1 MSSRRPKGGRMTL
14 SFIISQLSFIMKK
27 AFYFLK
33 DFELRS
39 KESKAINYVAKCP
52 ECGKWNLRISKA
64 NGLYNCFTGGCEF
77 KGILQDNVTA
87 KPLVDDA
94 VSGTFYPKGNRLRY
108 VSSSP
113 KEHPSRS
120 HKGDGVRM
128 LPTDYK
134 RLKPETLADIKAV
147 TANDESNDL
156 DEQAAWHYLSE
167 MGISRETAVLAR
179 LGCLT
184 HWFDNPDSK
193 QEGGERTRRRC
204 IAYVNYV
211 NGQPVNVKYRSC
223 EPSRANPKNQEGQ
236 TVFMKFWN
244 QESPTTP
251 CAPYHIDCINPL
263 QVNEEVIDRLIITEG
278 EKDVLSL
285 LEAGYRYVI
294 SVPNGAS
301 CEPDKAF
308 EAFEPWLAPVNDVV
322 LCGDTDLPGRKL
334 VKKLCDYF
342 GPRSLVIELPA
353 DCKDISDVLATYG
366 ADTVRSI
373 IEAAQPV
380 ATDDIITVEQRT
392 EQVLDVLN
400 GRYDKGYEV
409 GFGPLTDRVFHP
421 TDLGGLIIVTGKPNS
436 GKTDFLNDLT
446 CRLMMKTGR
455 RVCYLSFE
463 VPDKNKH
470 IAHLVKLALGQVNTT
485 RYTREELA
493 PLIGYLN
500 AHMVH
505 LDLHEVSPTPA
516 HILERADRVRRTMP
530 MHYLVIDPYLFM
542 EVETGRYSSE
552 TQAIKAMLT
561 QVQSWGRANGV
572 WVVIVAHPR
581 KLMKLWGSNESED
594 IDMYTIA
601 GSANWANLADFILSI
616 TRVDEEDKR
625 YTRLDMLKVRDQDLC
640 RKGSVIYV
648 RQPCGRYDER
658 ESVEQVSAEMQ
669 GRVLVRD
676 TLPWLP
682 ECGDTPSPPA

>member
-1 MSSRRPKGGRMTL
+1 
-14 SFIISQLSFIMKK
+14 MKK
-27 AFYFLK
+27 AFYVLE
-33 DFELRS
+33 DFEDNL
-39 KESKAINYVAKCP
+39 KTNTKGKNYVAKCP
-52 ECGKWNLRISKA
+52 ECGKWNLYISKA
-64 NGLYNCFTGGCEF
+64 SGLYNCFTGGCEF
-77 KGILQDNVTA
+77 KGILQDFLPE
-87 KPLVDDA
+87 KPIVDDA
-94 VSGTFYPKGNRLRY
+94 ASGTFYPKRGKVRFA
-108 VSSSP
+108 V
-113 KEHPSRS
+113 KHPNT
-120 HKGDGVRM
+120 DGSVRM

-134 RLKPETLADIKAV
+134 RLSPETVAAIKPV
-147 TANDESNDL
+147 TEATETTDE
-156 DEQAAWHYLSE
+156 DEKAAWFYLSE
-167 MGISRETAVLAR
+167 MGISRKTAVEAR
-179 LGCLT
+179 VGCLT
-184 HWFDNPDSK
+184 QKFIVPDSK
-193 QEGGERTRRRC
+193 QENGETTRRRC
-204 IAYVNYV
+204 LAYVNYV
-211 NGQPVNVKYRSC
+211 NGQAVNVKYRTC
-223 EPSRANPKNQEGQ
+223 EPSRSTPKDNEGR
-236 TVFMKFWN
+236 TVFVKYWN
-244 QESPTTP
+244 QDSPTTP

-263 QVNEEVIDRLIITEG
+263 RVEEEVIDRLIITEG

-301 CEPDKAF
+301 CEPEKAF
-308 EAFEPWLAPVNDVV
+308 EAFESWLAPVNDVV
-322 LCGDTDLPGRKL
+322 LCGDTDLPGRTLVHKL
-334 VKKLCDYF
+334 ANYF
-342 GPRSLVIELPA
+342 GPRSLVIDLPA

-366 ADTVRSI
+366 VETVRNI
-373 IEAAQPV
+373 IEAAYPV
-380 ATDDIITVEQRT
+380 ATDDIITVEERT

-421 TDLGGLIIVTGKPNS
+421 TDIGGLIIVTGKPNS

-455 RVCYLSFE
+455 HVCYLSFE

-493 PLIGYLN
+493 PLIGYLH

-530 MHYLVIDPYLFM
+530 IQYLVIDPYLFM

-561 QVQSWGRANGV
+561 QVQTWGRAHGV

-640 RKGSVIYV
+640 RKGSVLYV

-658 ESVEQVSAEMQ
+658 ESVEQVIAEMQ
-669 GRVLVRD
+669 GRVLERD
-676 TLPWLP
+676 TGPWISDIPFPL
-682 ECGDTPSPPA
+682 

>member
-1 MSSRRPKGGRMTL
+1 
-14 SFIISQLSFIMKK
+14 MKK
-27 AFYFLK
+27 AFYVLA
-33 DFELRS
+33 DFEENL
-39 KESKAINYVAKCP
+39 KITKGKNYVAKCP
-52 ECGKWNLRISKA
+52 KCEKWNLYISKTT
-64 NGLYNCFTGGCEF
+64 GLYNCFTGGCDF
-77 KGILQDNVTA
+77 KGILQDFCEQ
-87 KPLVDDA
+87 KPMKDDA
-94 VSGTFYPKGNRLRY
+94 ANGTFYPKSGKIRFAASRA
-108 VSSSP
+108 VQ
-113 KEHPSRS
+113 HPPGPL
-120 HKGDGVRM
+120 HKGDGEVRM

-134 RLKPETLADIKAV
+134 RLSPETVAAIKPV
-147 TANDESNDL
+147 TDASETTDL
-156 DEQAAWHYLSE
+156 DEKAAWEYLAD
-167 MGISRETAVLAR
+167 MGISRQTAALAR

-184 HWFDNPDSK
+184 QHFIHPDSK
-193 QEGGERTRRRC
+193 QENPEGTHCRSL
-204 IAYVNYV
+204 AYVNYV

-223 EPSRANPKNQEGQ
+223 EPSRACPKDSEGR
-236 TVFMKFWN
+236 TVYLKYWN
-244 QESPTTP
+244 QDSPTTP

-263 QVNEEVIDRLIITEG
+263 LVEEEVIDRLIITEG

-285 LEAGYRYVI
+285 LEAGYRHVI

-301 CEPDKAF
+301 CVPDKAF
-308 EAFEPWLAPVNDVV
+308 EAFESWLAPVNDVV
-322 LCGDTDLPGRKL
+322 LCGDTDLPGRTLVQKL
-334 VKKLCDYF
+334 ADYF
-342 GPRSLVIELPA
+342 GPRSLVVNLPA

-366 ADTVRSI
+366 VDTVRSI
-373 IEAAQPV
+373 IEAASPLS
-380 ATDDIITVEQRT
+380 TDDIITVEERT

-400 GRYDKGYEV
+400 GRFDKGYDV

-421 TDLGGLIIVTGKPNS
+421 TDIGGLIIVTGKPNS

-455 RVCYLSFE
+455 QVCYLSFE

-470 IAHLVKLALGQVNTT
+470 IAHLVRLALGQVNTT

-493 PLIGYLN
+493 PVIGYLN

-505 LDLHEVSPTPA
+505 LDLHEASPTPT

-530 MHYLVIDPYLFM
+530 IRYLVIDPYLFM
-542 EVETGRYSSE
+542 EVETGRHSSE

-561 QVQSWGRANGV
+561 QVQTWGRAHGV

-616 TRVDEEDKR
+616 TRIDEEDKR

-640 RKGSVIYV
+640 RKGSVLYV

-658 ESVEQVSAEMQ
+658 ESVEQITAEMQ
-669 GRVLVRD
+669 GRVLQRD
-676 TLPWLP
+676 VAPWISF
-682 ECGDTPSPPA
+682 DV

>member
-1 MSSRRPKGGRMTL
+1 
-14 SFIISQLSFIMKK
+14 MKK
-27 AFYFLK
+27 AFYVLA
-33 DFELRS
+33 DFEENLKTDTRG
-39 KESKAINYVAKCP
+39 KNYVAKCP
-52 ECGKWNLRISKA
+52 MCGKWNLYISKST
-64 NGLYNCFTGGCEF
+64 GLYNCFTGGCGF
-77 KGILQDNVTA
+77 KGILQDFCKEKTA
-87 KPLVDDA
+87 VDTSA
-94 VSGTFYPKGNRLRY
+94 SNGTFYPKRGKVRFAAER
-108 VSSSP
+108 P
-113 KEHPSRS
+113 PT
-120 HKGDGVRM
+120 DACVRM

-134 RLKPETLADIKAV
+134 RLKPEIIAAIKPV
-147 TANDESNDL
+147 TDAAETSDEN
-156 DEQAAWHYLSE
+156 EKAAWHYLDE
-167 MGISRETAVLAR
+167 MGISRKTAAEAR
-179 LGCLT
+179 VGCLMQK
-184 HWFDNPDSK
+184 FVVPDSK
-193 QEGGERTRRRC
+193 QENGESMRLRC
-204 IAYVNYV
+204 LAYVNYV

-223 EPSRANPKNQEGQ
+223 EPSRATPKDGEGR
-236 TVFMKFWN
+236 TVFMKYWS
-244 QESPTTP
+244 QDSPTTP

-263 QVNEEVIDRLIITEG
+263 RVEEEVIDRLIVTEG

-285 LEAGYRYVI
+285 LEAGYRHVI

-301 CEPDKAF
+301 CVPDKAF
-308 EAFEPWLAPVNDVV
+308 EAFESWLAPVNDVV
-322 LCGDTDLPGRKL
+322 LCGDTDLPGRTL
-334 VKKLCDYF
+334 VKKLADYF
-342 GPRSLVIELPA
+342 GPRSLVVTLPA
-353 DCKDISDVLATYG
+353 DCKDISDVLTTYG

-373 IEAAQPV
+373 IEAASPI
-380 ATDDIITVEQRT
+380 ATGDIITVEERA

-421 TDLGGLIIVTGKPNS
+421 TNLGGLIIVTGKPNS

-455 RVCYLSFE
+455 HVCYLSFE

-470 IAHLVKLALGQVNTT
+470 MAHLVKLALGQVNTT

-500 AHMVH
+500 THMVH
-505 LDLHEVSPTPA
+505 LDLHEVSPTPL

-530 MHYLVIDPYLFM
+530 MEYLVIDPYLFM

-561 QVQSWGRANGV
+561 QVQTWGRAHGV

-616 TRVDEEDKR
+616 TRVDEDDKR

-640 RKGSVIYV
+640 RKGSVLYV

-658 ESVEQVSAEMQ
+658 DSVEQVTAEMQ
-669 GRVLVRD
+669 GQVLERD
-676 TLPWLP
+676 VLPWLNF
-682 ECGDTPSPPA
+682 

>member
-1 MSSRRPKGGRMTL
+1 
-14 SFIISQLSFIMKK
+14 MKK

-33 DFELRS
+33 DFEENLKRNT
-39 KESKAINYVAKCP
+39 KGKNYRAKCP
-52 ECGKWNLRISKA
+52 KCGKWNLYISK
-64 NGLYNCFTGGCEF
+64 NSGLYNCFTGGCEF
-77 KGILQDNVTA
+77 KGILQDFCDQKPMHEVTTGGG
-87 KPLVDDA
+87 
-94 VSGTFYPKGNRLRY
+94 SFYPKRKKVRY
-108 VSSSP
+108 AA
-113 KEHPSRS
+113 SRAET
-120 HKGDGVRM
+120 GGGEVRM
-128 LPTDYK
+128 LPSDYK
-134 RLKPETLADIKAV
+134 RLSLEVMEAIKPVTEAAETTDK
-147 TANDESNDL
+147 DEA
-156 DEQAAWHYLSE
+156 AAWLYLNE
-167 MGISRETAVLAR
+167 MGISRRTAALAR
-179 LGCLT
+179 LGCKT
-184 HWFDNPDSK
+184 QRFGQSDSS
-193 QEGGERTRRRC
+193 GETTEASHRRC
-204 IAYVNYV
+204 VAYVNYV
-211 NGQPVNVKYRSC
+211 NGQAVNVKYRSC
-223 EPSRANPKNQEGQ
+223 ELSRSSPKDGEGR
-236 TVFMKFWN
+236 TVFTKFWH
-244 QESPTTP
+244 QDSPTTP
-251 CAPYHIDCINPL
+251 CAPYNIDCINSL
-263 QVNEEVIDRLIITEG
+263 LVEEEVIDRLIITEG

-301 CEPDKAF
+301 CVPEKAF
-308 EAFEPWLAPVNDVV
+308 EAFESWLDAVNEVV
-322 LCGDTDLPGRKL
+322 LCGDTDLPGRTL
-334 VKKLCDYF
+334 VKKLSDYF
-342 GPRSLVIELPA
+342 GSRSLVVQLPA
-353 DCKDISDVLATYG
+353 DCKDISDVLVVYG
-366 ADTVRSI
+366 VETVRSI
-373 IEAAQPV
+373 IEGARPMV
-380 ATDDIITVEQRT
+380 MDDIVTVEERT
-392 EQVLDVLN
+392 DEVMKVLQ

-455 RVCYLSFE
+455 QVCYLSFE

-470 IAHLVKLALGQVNTT
+470 IAQLVRLALGQVQTA

-493 PLIGYLN
+493 PLLHYLHT
-500 AHMVH
+500 HMVH
-505 LDLHEVSPTPA
+505 LDLHEVSPTPT

-530 MHYLVIDPYLFM
+530 IKYLVIDPYLFM

-561 QVQSWGRANGV
+561 QVQTWGRAHGV

-581 KLMKLWGSNESED
+581 KLMKLWGSNDTED

-658 ESVEQVSAEMQ
+658 ESVEQVVAEAQ
-669 GRVLVRD
+669 GLVLQRD
-676 TLPWLP
+676 VLPWI
-682 ECGDTPSPPA
+682 

>member
-1 MSSRRPKGGRMTL
+1 
-14 SFIISQLSFIMKK
+14 MKK
-27 AFYFLK
+27 AFYVLA
-33 DFELRS
+33 DFEENL
-39 KESKAINYVAKCP
+39 KQTKGANYNAKCP
-52 ECGKWNLRISKA
+52 ECGKWNLYISKST
-64 NGLYNCFTGGCEF
+64 GKYNCFTCGCDF
-77 KGILQDNVTA
+77 KGVLLDFCKQQSIADTEPGGGA
-87 KPLVDDA
+87 
-94 VSGTFYPKGNRLRY
+94 FYPKKGKLRYAPTRLRNHEE
-108 VSSSP
+108 VP
-113 KEHPSRS
+113 MR
-120 HKGDGVRM
+120 
-128 LPTDYK
+128 PTDYK
-134 RLKPETLADIKAV
+134 RLDPQTVAEIKPV
-147 TANDESNDL
+147 TAKEQSEDL
-156 DEQAAWHYLSE
+156 DEQAAWLYLNE
-167 MGISRETAVLAR
+167 QGISRNTAEKAR
-179 LGCLT
+179 LGCRT
-184 HWFDNPDSK
+184 QSFTQTNK
-193 QEGGERTRRRC
+193 AGESTSSRYRC
-204 IAYVNYV
+204 VAYVNYV

-223 EPSRANPKNQEGQ
+223 EPSRACPKDSKGK
-236 TVFMKFWN
+236 TVFSKFWH

-263 QVNEEVIDRLIITEG
+263 LLTDEVIGQLIITEG

-285 LEAGYRYVI
+285 LEAGYTYVI

-301 CEPDKAF
+301 CEPEKVF
-308 EAFEPWLAPVNDVV
+308 EAFEDWLAPVNDVV
-322 LCGDTDLPGRKL
+322 LCGDTDLPGRILVQKL
-334 VKKLCDYF
+334 AKYF
-342 GPRSLVIELPA
+342 GPRSLTVNLPA

-366 ADTVRSI
+366 VETVRGI
-373 IEAAQPV
+373 IESAKPI
-380 ATDDIITVEQRT
+380 ATDDIITVEERADQIM
-392 EQVLDVLN
+392 EVLHGN
-400 GRYDKGYEV
+400 YDKGYDV

-455 RVCYLSFE
+455 KVCYLSFE

-470 IAHLVKLALGQVNTT
+470 IAHLVRLALGQVNTA

-505 LDLHEVSPTPA
+505 LDLHEVPPTPTN
-516 HILERADRVRRTMP
+516 ILERADRVRRSMD
-530 MHYLVIDPYLFM
+530 MNYLVIDPYLFM

-561 QVQSWGRANGV
+561 QVQTWGRANGV

-658 ESVEQVSAEMQ
+658 ESVEQVTAEMQ
-669 GRVLVRD
+669 GRVLQRD
-676 TLPWLP
+676 TKPWN
-682 ECGDTPSPPA
+682 

>member
-1 MSSRRPKGGRMTL
+1 MT
-14 SFIISQLSFIMKK
+14 KK
-27 AFYFLK
+27 AFYVLE
-33 DFELRS
+33 DFEDNL
-39 KESKAINYVAKCP
+39 KTNTKGKNYVAKCP
-52 ECGKWNLRISKA
+52 ECGKWNLYISKA
-64 NGLYNCFTGGCEF
+64 SGLYNCFTGGCEF
-77 KGILQDNVTA
+77 KGILQDFLPE
-87 KPLVDDA
+87 KPIVDDA
-94 VSGTFYPKGNRLRY
+94 ASGTFYPKRGKVRFA
-108 VSSSP
+108 V
-113 KEHPSRS
+113 KHPNT
-120 HKGDGVRM
+120 DGSVRM

-134 RLKPETLADIKAV
+134 RLSPETIAAIKPV
-147 TANDESNDL
+147 TDGTETTDE
-156 DEQAAWHYLSE
+156 DEKAAWFYLSE
-167 MGISRETAVLAR
+167 MGISRKTAAEAR
-179 LGCLT
+179 VGCLT
-184 HWFDNPDSK
+184 HWFINPDSK
-193 QEGGERTRRRC
+193 QEGEERMRRRC
-204 IAYVNYV
+204 IAYVNHV
-211 NGQPVNVKYRSC
+211 NGQAVNVKYRTC
-223 EPSRANPKNQEGQ
+223 EPSRSTPKDNEGR
-236 TVFMKFWN
+236 TVFVKYWN
-244 QESPTTP
+244 QDSPTTP

-263 QVNEEVIDRLIITEG
+263 RVEEEVIDRLIITEG

-301 CEPDKAF
+301 CEPEKAF
-308 EAFEPWLAPVNDVV
+308 EAFESWLAPVNDVV
-322 LCGDTDLPGRKL
+322 LCGDTDLPGRTLVHKL
-334 VKKLCDYF
+334 ANYF
-342 GPRSLVIELPA
+342 GPRSLVIDLPA

-366 ADTVRSI
+366 VETVRNI
-373 IEAAQPV
+373 IEVAYPV
-380 ATDDIITVEQRT
+380 ATDDIITVEERT

-400 GRYDKGYEV
+400 GRYDKGYDV

-421 TDLGGLIIVTGKPNS
+421 TDIGGLIIVTGKPNS

-455 RVCYLSFE
+455 HVCYLSFE

-470 IAHLVKLALGQVNTT
+470 IAHLVKLALGQVNTA

-493 PLIGYLN
+493 PLIRYLH
-500 AHMVH
+500 AHLVH

-530 MHYLVIDPYLFM
+530 IQYLVIDPYLFM

-561 QVQSWGRANGV
+561 QVQTWGRAHGV

-640 RKGSVIYV
+640 RKGSVLYV

-658 ESVEQVSAEMQ
+658 ESVEQVIAEMQ
-669 GRVLVRD
+669 GRVLERD
-676 TLPWLP
+676 TSPWL
-682 ECGDTPSPPA
+682 SF

>member
-1 MSSRRPKGGRMTL
+1 MT
-14 SFIISQLSFIMKK
+14 KK
-27 AFYFLK
+27 AFYVLE
-33 DFELRS
+33 DFEDNL
-39 KESKAINYVAKCP
+39 KTNTKGKNYVAKCP
-52 ECGKWNLRISKA
+52 ECGKWNLYISKA
-64 NGLYNCFTGGCEF
+64 SGLYNCFTGGCEF
-77 KGILQDNVTA
+77 KGILQDFLPE
-87 KPLVDDA
+87 KPIVDDA
-94 VSGTFYPKGNRLRY
+94 ASGTFYPKRGKVRFAT
-108 VSSSP
+108 
-113 KEHPSRS
+113 KHPNTGGS
-120 HKGDGVRM
+120 VRM

-134 RLKPETLADIKAV
+134 RLSPEIIAAIKPVTEATET
-147 TANDESNDL
+147 TDE
-156 DEQAAWHYLSE
+156 DEKAAWFYLSE
-167 MGISRETAVLAR
+167 MGISRKTAAEAR
-179 LGCLT
+179 VGCLT
-184 HWFDNPDSK
+184 QKFIVPDSK
-193 QEGGERTRRRC
+193 QENGETTRRRC
-204 IAYVNYV
+204 LAYVNYV
-211 NGQPVNVKYRSC
+211 NGQAVNVKYRTC
-223 EPSRANPKNQEGQ
+223 EPSRSTPKDNEGR
-236 TVFMKFWN
+236 TVFVKYWN
-244 QESPTTP
+244 QDSPTTP

-263 QVNEEVIDRLIITEG
+263 RVEEEVIDRLIITEG

-301 CEPDKAF
+301 CEPEKAF
-308 EAFEPWLAPVNDVV
+308 EAFESWLAPVNDVV
-322 LCGDTDLPGRKL
+322 LCGDTDLPGRTLVHKL
-334 VKKLCDYF
+334 ANYF
-342 GPRSLVIELPA
+342 GPRSLVIDLPA

-366 ADTVRSI
+366 VETVRNI
-373 IEAAQPV
+373 IEAAYPV
-380 ATDDIITVEQRT
+380 ATDDIITVEERM

-400 GRYDKGYEV
+400 GCYDKGYEV

-421 TDLGGLIIVTGKPNS
+421 TDIGGLIIVTGKPNS

-455 RVCYLSFE
+455 HVCYLSFE

-493 PLIGYLN
+493 PLIGYLH

-516 HILERADRVRRTMP
+516 HILERADRVRRTMSIQ
-530 MHYLVIDPYLFM
+530 YLVIDPYLFM

-561 QVQSWGRANGV
+561 QVQTWGRAHGV

-640 RKGSVIYV
+640 RKGSVLYV

-658 ESVEQVSAEMQ
+658 ESVEQVIAEMQ
-669 GRVLVRD
+669 GRVLERD
-676 TLPWLP
+676 TGPWISDIPLPL
-682 ECGDTPSPPA
+682 

>member
-1 MSSRRPKGGRMTL
+1 
-14 SFIISQLSFIMKK
+14 MKK
-27 AFYFLK
+27 AFYVLK
-33 DFELRS
+33 DFEENL
-39 KESKAINYVAKCP
+39 KTNTNGKNYVAKCP
-52 ECGKWNLRISKA
+52 ECGKWNLYISKKT
-64 NGLYNCFTGGCEF
+64 GLYNCFTGGCEF
-77 KGILQDNVTA
+77 KGILQDSLPEKPVSNNTA
-87 KPLVDDA
+87 
-94 VSGTFYPKGNRLRY
+94 SGTFYPKRGKVRFVSGHSSELHPPGLR
-108 VSSSP
+108 
-113 KEHPSRS
+113 
-120 HKGDGVRM
+120 KGDGGVRM

-134 RLKPETLADIKAV
+134 RLKPEVIASIKPV
-147 TANDESNDL
+147 TEATETEDMDEK
-156 DEQAAWHYLSE
+156 AAWLYLSE
-167 MGISRETAVLAR
+167 MGISRKTAALAQV
-179 LGCLT
+179 GCKT
-184 HWFDNPDSK
+184 HHFQNPDSK
-193 QEGGERTRRRC
+193 EENAGGTHCRC
-204 IAYVNYV
+204 LAYVNYV

-223 EPSRANPKNQEGQ
+223 EPSRATPKDSEGRM
-236 TVFMKFWN
+236 VFMKYWN
-244 QESPTTP
+244 QDSPTTP

-263 QVNEEVIDRLIITEG
+263 RVEEEVIDRLIVTEG

-301 CEPDKAF
+301 CVPDKAF
-308 EAFEPWLAPVNDVV
+308 EAFESWLAPVNDVV
-322 LCGDTDLPGRKL
+322 LCGDTDLPGRTLVRKL
-334 VKKLCDYF
+334 ADYF
-342 GPRSLVIELPA
+342 GPRSLVVTLPA

-366 ADTVRSI
+366 VETVRSI
-373 IEAAQPV
+373 VDAACPIV
-380 ATDDIITVEQRT
+380 TDDIITVEERT

-400 GRYDKGYEV
+400 GHYDKGYDV
-409 GFGPLTDRVFHP
+409 GFGPLTDQVFHP

-455 RVCYLSFE
+455 HVCYLSFE

-493 PLIGYLN
+493 PLIGYLHS
-500 AHMVH
+500 HMVH

-530 MHYLVIDPYLFM
+530 MEYLVIDPYLFM

-561 QVQSWGRANGV
+561 QVQTWGRAHGV

-640 RKGSVIYV
+640 RKGSVLYV
-648 RQPCGRYDER
+648 RQSCGRYDER
-658 ESVEQVSAEMQ
+658 ESVEQVTAEMQ
-669 GRVLVRD
+669 GQVLERD
-676 TLPWLP
+676 TEPWIP
-682 ECGDTPSPPA
+682 F

>member
-1 MSSRRPKGGRMTL
+1 
-14 SFIISQLSFIMKK
+14 MKK
-27 AFYFLK
+27 AFYVLA
-33 DFELRS
+33 DFEKNL
-39 KESKAINYVAKCP
+39 KQTNGKNYVAKCP
-52 ECGKWNLRISKA
+52 KCEKWNLYISKT

-77 KGILQDNVTA
+77 KGILLDFCEP
-87 KPLVDDA
+87 KPNSVCLSDKG
-94 VSGTFYPKGNRLRY
+94 SFYPKRGKVRFAATQ
-108 VSSSP
+108 SDAPATGS
-113 KEHPSRS
+113 
-120 HKGDGVRM
+120 VRM

-134 RLKPETLADIKAV
+134 RLAPDVVAAIKPVTDRSETS
-147 TANDESNDL
+147 DE
-156 DEQAAWHYLSE
+156 DEKAAWLYLSE
-167 MGISRETAVLAR
+167 MGISRETAALAR
-179 LGCLT
+179 VGCRT
-184 HWFDNPDSK
+184 HHFVHPDSK
-193 QEGGERTRRRC
+193 EENAGGSHYRC
-204 IAYVNYV
+204 LAYVNYV

-223 EPSRANPKNQEGQ
+223 EPSRACPKDSEGR
-236 TVFMKFWN
+236 TVFTKYWN
-244 QESPTTP
+244 QDSPTTP

-263 QVNEEVIDRLIITEG
+263 LVEEEVIDRLIITEG

-294 SVPNGAS
+294 SVPNGAT
-301 CEPDKAF
+301 CVPDKAF
-308 EAFEPWLAPVNDVV
+308 EAFESWLAPVNDVV
-322 LCGDTDLPGRKL
+322 LCGDTDLPGRTLVQKL
-334 VKKLCDYF
+334 SDYF
-342 GPRSLVIELPA
+342 GPRSLVVSLPA

-366 ADTVRSI
+366 VDTVRSI
-373 IEAAQPV
+373 IDAACPV
-380 ATDDIITVEQRT
+380 STDDVITVEERT

-400 GRYDKGYEV
+400 GRFDKGYDV

-421 TDLGGLIIVTGKPNS
+421 TDIGGLIIVTGKPNS

-455 RVCYLSFE
+455 HVCYLSFE

-500 AHMVH
+500 THMVH
-505 LDLHEVSPTPA
+505 LDLHEVSPTPT

-530 MHYLVIDPYLFM
+530 IQYLVIDPYLFM
-542 EVETGRYSSE
+542 EVETGRHSSE

-561 QVQSWGRANGV
+561 QVQTWGRAHGV

-669 GRVLVRD
+669 GQVLERD

-682 ECGDTPSPPA
+682 KDD

>member
-1 MSSRRPKGGRMTL
+1 M
-14 SFIISQLSFIMKK
+14 MKK
-27 AFYFLK
+27 AFYVLE
-33 DFELRS
+33 DFELKTNS
-39 KESKAINYVAKCP
+39 NGKNHVAKCP
-52 ECGKWNLRISKA
+52 MCEKWNLYISKK

-77 KGILQDNVTA
+77 KGILQDFVPA
-87 KPLVDDA
+87 KPLVVDA
-94 VSGTFYPKGNRLRY
+94 ATDGSFYPKGGKIRFAASRGD
-108 VSSSP
+108 S
-113 KEHPSRS
+113 HPSGSLR
-120 HKGDGVRM
+120 KGESVRM

-134 RLKPETLADIKAV
+134 RLKPETLADIKPI
-147 TANDESNDL
+147 TANDETNDT
-156 DEQAAWHYLSE
+156 DEKAAWLYLSE
-167 MGISRETAVLAR
+167 MGISRKTAAEAR
-179 LGCLT
+179 VGCLT
-184 HWFDNPDSK
+184 QRFVIPDSK
-193 QEGGERTRRRC
+193 KENGETTRCRS

-223 EPSRANPKNQEGQ
+223 EPSRANPKDHAGR
-236 TVFMKFWN
+236 TVFVKYWN

-263 QVNEEVIDRLIITEG
+263 QVEEEVIDRLIVTEG

-308 EAFEPWLAPVNDVV
+308 EAFESWLAPVNDVV
-322 LCGDTDLPGRKL
+322 LCGDTDLPGRSL
-334 VKKLCDYF
+334 VKKLADYF

-366 ADTVRSI
+366 VETVRDI
-373 IEAAQPV
+373 IEGAAPI
-380 ATDDIITVEQRT
+380 ATDDIITVEERA

-400 GRYDKGYEV
+400 GRYDKGYDV

-455 RVCYLSFE
+455 HVCYLSFE

-485 RYTREELA
+485 RYTREELE
-493 PLIGYLN
+493 PLIQYLN

-505 LDLHEVSPTPA
+505 LDLHETSPTPA

-530 MHYLVIDPYLFM
+530 IKYLVIDPYLFM
-542 EVETGRYSSE
+542 EVEPGRYSSE

-561 QVQSWGRANGV
+561 QVQTWGRAHGV

-640 RKGSVIYV
+640 RKGAVIYV

-658 ESVEQVSAEMQ
+658 ESVEQVTAEMQ
-669 GRVLVRD
+669 GLVLERE
-676 TLPWLP
+676 TKPWL
-682 ECGDTPSPPA
+682 SSLSYKL

>member
-1 MSSRRPKGGRMTL
+1 MR
-14 SFIISQLSFIMKK
+14 
-27 AFYFLK
+27 
-33 DFELRS
+33 LRS
-39 KESKAINYVAKCP
+39 
-52 ECGKWNLRISKA
+52 
-64 NGLYNCFTGGCEF
+64 
-77 KGILQDNVTA
+77 
-87 KPLVDDA
+87 
-94 VSGTFYPKGNRLRY
+94 
-108 VSSSP
+108 
-113 KEHPSRS
+113 
-120 HKGDGVRM
+120 
-128 LPTDYK
+128 
-134 RLKPETLADIKAV
+134 
-147 TANDESNDL
+147 
-156 DEQAAWHYLSE
+156 
-167 MGISRETAVLAR
+167 
-179 LGCLT
+179 
-184 HWFDNPDSK
+184 
-193 QEGGERTRRRC
+193 

-211 NGQPVNVKYRSC
+211 NGQAVNVKYRSC
-223 EPSRANPKNQEGQ
+223 EPSRSTPKGCEGRK
-236 TVFMKFWN
+236 VFKKYWS
-244 QESPTTP
+244 QDSPTTP

-263 QVNEEVIDRLIITEG
+263 RVEDEVIERLIITEG

-301 CEPDKAF
+301 CVPEKAF
-308 EAFEPWLAPVNDVV
+308 EAFESWLAPVNDVV
-322 LCGDTDLPGRKL
+322 LCGDTDLAGRTL
-334 VKKLCDYF
+334 VKKLADYF
-342 GPRSLVIELPA
+342 GPRSLTVTLPA
-353 DCKDISDVLATYG
+353 DCKDISDVLVTYG
-366 ADTVRSI
+366 VETVRSI

-380 ATDDIITVEQRT
+380 ATDDIIRVEERAD
-392 EQVLDVLN
+392 QVWEVLN
-400 GRYDKGYEV
+400 GQYDKGYDV

-455 RVCYLSFE
+455 HVCYLSFE

-470 IAHLVKLALGQVNTT
+470 IAQLVRLALGQVNTT
-485 RYTREELA
+485 RYMRKELE

-505 LDLHEVSPTPA
+505 LDLHEVTPTPA

-530 MHYLVIDPYLFM
+530 MEYLVIDPYLFM

-561 QVQSWGRANGV
+561 QVQTWGRANGV

-581 KLMKLWGSNESED
+581 KLMKLWGSNDTED

-616 TRVDEEDKR
+616 TRVDEEEKR

-640 RKGSVIYV
+640 RKGAVVYV

-658 ESVEQVSAEMQ
+658 ESVEQVMAEMQ
-669 GRVLVRD
+669 GLVLERD
-676 TLPWLP
+676 SSSWFPK
-682 ECGDTPSPPA
+682 